1 MDGGSE
7 KLSRYVGKSLPK
19 GNVELVLYSVWAG
32 EVLLSQGEVSTIDQT
47 DFLVRAGVNMERR
60 QCLVS

>member
-32 EVLLSQGEVSTIDQT
+32 DWYHVSILFQCQ
-47 DFLVRAGVNMERR
+47 RAECDGSGLQFCCRR
-60 QCLVS
+60 AKYPQ